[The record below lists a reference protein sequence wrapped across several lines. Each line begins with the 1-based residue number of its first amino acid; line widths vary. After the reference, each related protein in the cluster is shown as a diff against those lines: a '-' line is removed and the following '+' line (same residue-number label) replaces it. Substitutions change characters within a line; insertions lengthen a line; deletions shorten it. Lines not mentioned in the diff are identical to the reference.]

1 MPIGTIKGKLDILIS
16 VIIQLLYLIHYTLH
30 VHYVKNLLCDLI
42 YKQIMQLS
50 THLYILM
57 FLGLPIANISLI

>member
-16 VIIQLLYLIHYTLH
+16 VIIQLLYLT